1 VCAQQDLLAKLPQGI
16 TVFAPGNGSGISLAV
31 PAK

>member
-16 TVFAPGNGSGISLAV
+16 TVFAPGNSSGISLAV
-31 PAK
+31 PSK